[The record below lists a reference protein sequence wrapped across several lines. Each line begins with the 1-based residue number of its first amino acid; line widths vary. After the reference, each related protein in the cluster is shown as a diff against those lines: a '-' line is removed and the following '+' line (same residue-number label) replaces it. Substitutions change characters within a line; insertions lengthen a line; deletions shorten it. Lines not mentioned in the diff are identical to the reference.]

1 MTTIATRFSITP
13 SPAVE
18 PVLIELARLLK
29 RPKAAIVR
37 ELLDEAMPA
46 LQATLEAVRIAK
58 SHPERAQAL
67 MAEFSAR
74 ATRDLMQQQIEFSE
88 AMKKRPGRKPG
99 KKTGRGATKT
109 G

>member
-1 MTTIATRFSITP
+1 MATIATRFSITP

-18 PVLIELARLLK
+18 PVLIELSRLLK

-46 LQATLEAVRIAK
+46 LQMTLEAVRIAK

-67 MAEFSAR
+67 MAEFGAR
-74 ATRDLMQQQIEFSE
+74 ATRDLMQGQIDF
-88 AMKKRPGRKPG
+88 ADAIKKRPGRKPG
-99 KKTGRGATKT
+99 KKPGRGAAKAR
-109 G
+109 